1 MLPPKYLPQG
11 WVLKLPSNDGK
22 AALILETDAIRILS
36 NHGGLE
42 PSISY
47 VKRCS

>member
-1 MLPPKYLPQG
+1 MPPQKYLPQG
-11 WVLKLPSNDGK
+11 SVLKLPRNDGK
-22 AALILETDAIRILS
+22 AALILETDAIRILLIG
-36 NHGGLE
+36 GGLE